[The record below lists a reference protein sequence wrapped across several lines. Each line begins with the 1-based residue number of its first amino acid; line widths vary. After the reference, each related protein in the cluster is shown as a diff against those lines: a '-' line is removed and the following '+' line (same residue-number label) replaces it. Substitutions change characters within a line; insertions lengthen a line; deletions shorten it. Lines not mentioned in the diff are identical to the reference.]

1 MQPRKVDCEPS
12 PEPEQPIPQPSILR
26 ATAEKPLVTL
36 DFKGFKAEFNLPETT
51 ATILENSQSQRHLD
65 SLIARRLRG
74 SGGPRRVKWSAEST
88 QLLIKKIVGNK
99 NSSRKCKS
107 WEQIRRRRQLTRKF
121 HRLLSNFNHAHT
133 DPNATLDESLIST
146 KLFNYLTEFDTFA
159 RLLFLRV
166 NEEAMDNP
174 TTVTGPT
181 AKRAKLDDDAA
192 AQAAA
197 SAAKRALETKR
208 KLLKAQRMYENNR
221 LLLQPEPLEV
231 VKERDSLFAWNFM
244 QKVRETYLAEGRPE
258 KVDEFLQI
266 LKNVKATDS
275 VPLLF
280 TVSRP
285 WD

>member
-1 MQPRKVDCEPS
+1 M
-12 PEPEQPIPQPSILR
+12 
-26 ATAEKPLVTL
+26 
-36 DFKGFKAEFNLPETT
+36 
-51 ATILENSQSQRHLD
+51 
-65 SLIARRLRG
+65 
-74 SGGPRRVKWSAEST
+74 
-88 QLLIKKIVGNK
+88 
-99 NSSRKCKS
+99 
-107 WEQIRRRRQLTRKF
+107 EQIRQRRQLTRKF
-121 HRLLSNFNHAHT
+121 HRLLSNFNDAHT
-133 DPNATLDESLIST
+133 DRNATLDESLIST

-174 TTVTGPT
+174 TTATGPT